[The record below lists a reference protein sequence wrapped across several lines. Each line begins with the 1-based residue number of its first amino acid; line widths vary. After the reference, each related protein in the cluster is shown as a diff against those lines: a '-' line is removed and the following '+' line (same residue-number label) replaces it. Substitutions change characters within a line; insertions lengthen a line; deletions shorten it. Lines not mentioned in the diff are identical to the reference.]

1 MDQLLEGHRRFRRN
15 FWRLHGGR
23 FADLARRG
31 QSPSAMVVACCDSRV
46 PPEVVFD
53 CAPGEIF
60 VVRSIANLIPPYAPD
75 MANHGTSAALEY
87 AVKELQVRDLV
98 VLGHS
103 RCGGIRALV
112 QGAAGKPTDFVGIW
126 MGIAAEAE
134 RRARAALHGHED
146 TEAVC
151 RLCEK
156 ESIRVSLSNLT
167 TFPWISSRL
176 EAGMLRLHGLHFD
189 MESGDLGEV
198 PLSDRHPD
206 RDRRAEE
213 ARRAALIAQNAATT
227 DFGGIAPSD
236 HPDRA

>member
-1 MDQLLEGHRRFRRN
+1 MDGLLEGYEWFRRN
-15 FWRLHGGR
+15 FWQKHREQ
-23 FADLARRG
+23 FADLARHG
-31 QSPSAMVVACCDSRV
+31 QTPPAMVVARCDSRV
-46 PPEVVFD
+46 PPEIIFD

-112 QGAAGKPTDFVGIW
+112 QGAASKPTDFVGIW

-151 RLCEK
+151 RLCER
-156 ESIRVSLSNLT
+156 ESIRVSLSNLA
-167 TFPWISSRL
+167 TFPWIRSRL
-176 EAGMLRLHGLHFD
+176 DGGALRVSGFHFD
-189 MESGDLGEV
+189 MESGDLSQ
-198 PLSDRHPD
+198 L
-206 RDRRAEE
+206 
-213 ARRAALIAQNAATT
+213 
-227 DFGGIAPSD
+227 APCD
-236 HPDRA
+236 HLHRT

>member
-1 MDQLLEGHRRFRRN
+1 M
-15 FWRLHGGR
+15 
-23 FADLARRG
+23 
-31 QSPSAMVVACCDSRV
+31 
-46 PPEVVFD
+46 
-53 CAPGEIF
+53 
-60 VVRSIANLIPPYAPD
+60 
-75 MANHGTSAALEY
+75 
-87 AVKELQVRDLV
+87 V

-126 MGIAAEAE
+126 MGIAAVAE

-167 TFPWISSRL
+167 TFPWIRSRL
-176 EAGMLRLHGLHFD
+176 EAGTLRLHGLHFD
-189 MESGDLGEV
+189 MESGDLREV
-198 PLSDRHPD
+198 PPSDRHPD

-213 ARRAALIAQNAATT
+213 ARRAALTAPNAATT